1 MFPKLSF
8 LLLATL
14 GFTGTRAQDTRQK
27 KPLTLEQ
34 CYQLAEANYPLTR
47 QRGLIRQTRDYNVS
61 NIAKGVYP
69 QLDVNGTGTYQSAVT
84 NIEIPPINGYK
95 INIPSVP
102 KDQYKIY
109 GEVSQTL
116 TGFSINRQRREISNT
131 DAAIQEANLNTDLY
145 QLKDRIN
152 NLFFGA
158 LLYDDQIAQNELTAQ
173 DIRTGLQK
181 VQAAITNGTDFRS
194 SADKLQAQL
203 LKTEQRSIELRESK
217 ASYTDMLG
225 LFINQEVDTNT
236 TLIRPDPPAIT
247 DTLSIRRPELQ
258 SYDLQVQSYDQQL
271 RLTRLNLSP
280 QVSAFFQGGYGKP
293 NPVNFLSTQWSPYYL
308 TGLRLTWSIG
318 NSYTYKKDRLV
329 NLNNQEMVKAQKN
342 TFLFNTTQTLH
353 QESSDIHKY
362 KLLLQSDDE
371 IVRLRE
377 SVSKASQAQLENGVI
392 NTNDYLQDVNA
403 TAVARQDRVVH
414 QMQLLMA
421 QFNYK
426 TTSGN

>member
-1 MFPKLSF
+1 MFKRVSI
-8 LLLATL
+8 LLTAILAIS
-14 GFTGTRAQDTRQK
+14 GARAQDQQK
-27 KPLTLEQ
+27 RSLTLEQ
-34 CYQLAEANYPLTR
+34 CYQLAETNYPLTR
-47 QRGLIRQTRDYNVS
+47 QRELIRKTREYNLS
-61 NIAKGVYP
+61 NIAKSVYP

-95 INIPSVP
+95 INIPPVP

-116 TGFSINRQRREISNT
+116 TGFGINRQRREISST
-131 DAAIQEANLNTDLY
+131 DAAIQEANLNTDLF

-152 NLFFGA
+152 NLFFGT
-158 LLYDDQIAQNELTAQ
+158 LLFDDQIAQNELTAQ
-173 DIRTGLQK
+173 DIRTGLNR
-181 VQAAITNGTDFRS
+181 VRAAIANGTDFRS

-203 LKTEQRSIELRESK
+203 LKTEQRSVELRESK
-217 ASYTDMLG
+217 TAYTDMLA
-225 LFINQEVDTNT
+225 LFINQPVDTNT
-236 TLIRPDPPAIT
+236 TLVRPDAPTLT
-247 DTLSIRRPELQ
+247 DSIRRPELQ
-258 SYDLQVQSYDQQL
+258 SYDLQLQSYDQQM
-271 RLTRLNLSP
+271 RLTRLNLHP

-329 NLNNQEMVKAQKN
+329 NSNNQEMVKAQKN
-342 TFLFNTTQTLH
+342 TFLFNTTQTMH
-353 QESSDIHKY
+353 QESSDIRKY
-362 KLLLQSDDE
+362 KLLVQSDDE

-392 NTNDYLQDVNA
+392 NTNDYLQDINA
-403 TAVARQDRVVH
+403 TAVARQERVVH
-414 QMQLLMA
+414 QIQLLMA
-421 QFNYK
+421 QYDYK

>member
-1 MFPKLSF
+1 MSPKISLLMLAVLAFSRTPAQEKKSF
-8 LLLATL
+8 
-14 GFTGTRAQDTRQK
+14 
-27 KPLTLEQ
+27 TLEQ
-34 CYQLAEANYPLTR
+34 CYQLAEVNYPLSR
-47 QRGLIRQTRDYNVS
+47 QRDLIRKTRDYNVS
-61 NIAKGVYP
+61 NIAKGIYP

-116 TGFSINRQRREISNT
+116 TGFGINRQRREISNT

-152 NLFFGA
+152 NLFFGV

-173 DIRTGLQK
+173 DIRTGLQR
-181 VQAAITNGTDFRS
+181 VQAAIANGTDFRS

-203 LKTEQRSIELRESK
+203 LKTEQRSVELRESK
-217 ASYTDMLG
+217 AGYTDMLA

-236 TLIRPDPPAIT
+236 VFVRPDAP
-247 DTLSIRRPELQ
+247 TLADSIRRPELQ
-258 SYDLQVQSYDQQL
+258 SYDLQVQSYNQQL
-271 RLTRLNLSP
+271 RLTRLGLTP

-318 NSYTYKKDRLV
+318 NTYTYKKDRLV

-353 QESSDIHKY
+353 QESSDIRKY
-362 KLLLQSDDE
+362 KLLLSSDDE

-403 TAVARQDRVVH
+403 TAVARQDRVIH

-421 QFNYK
+421 QYNYK

>member
-1 MFPKLSF
+1 MSPKISF
-8 LLLATL
+8 LLLAAL
-14 GFTGTRAQDTRQK
+14 LVTGARIQAQEK
-27 KPLTLEQ
+27 KSLTLEQ

-47 QRGLIRQTRDYNVS
+47 QRGLIRQTRDYDVS

-69 QLDVNGTGTYQSAVT
+69 QLDVNGTGTYQSNVT
-84 NIEIPPINGYK
+84 SIEIPPINGYK
-95 INIPSVP
+95 INIPTVP

-116 TGFSINRQRREISNT
+116 TGFGINRQRREISST

-145 QLKDRIN
+145 QLRDRIN

-173 DIRTGLQK
+173 DIRTGLNR
-181 VQAAITNGTDFRS
+181 VQAAIVNGTDFRS

-203 LKTEQRSIELRESK
+203 LKTEQRSVELRESK
-217 ASYTDMLG
+217 AAYTDMLA
-225 LFINQEVDTNT
+225 LFINQIVDTNT
-236 TLIRPDPPAIT
+236 ILIRPDPP
-247 DTLSIRRPELQ
+247 TLVDSIRRPELQ
-258 SYDLQVQSYDQQL
+258 TYDLQVQSYTQQL
-271 RLTRLNLSP
+271 RLNRLNLNP

-318 NSYTYKKDRLV
+318 NTYTYKKDRLV
-329 NLNNQEMVKAQKN
+329 NLNNQEMVKAQKS
-342 TFLFNTTQTLH
+342 TFLFNTTQTMH

-362 KLLLQSDDE
+362 RLLLQSDDE

-392 NTNDYLQDVNA
+392 NTNDYLQDINA

>member
-1 MFPKLSF
+1 MSPKISF
-8 LLLATL
+8 LLPAALL
-14 GFTGTRAQDTRQK
+14 FTAVCARAQEKRS
-27 KPLTLEQ
+27 LTLEQ
-34 CYQLAEANYPLTR
+34 CYQLAEANYPLSR
-47 QRGLIRQTRDYNVS
+47 QRGLIQKTRDYNVS

-116 TGFSINRQRREISNT
+116 TGFGINRQRREISNT

-173 DIRTGLQK
+173 DIRTGLQR
-181 VQAAITNGTDFRS
+181 VQAAIANGTDFRS

-217 ASYTDMLG
+217 TSYTDMLA
-225 LFINQEVDTNT
+225 LFINQPVDSTT
-236 TLIRPDPPAIT
+236 TLLVRPDPPT
-247 DTLSIRRPELQ
+247 TTNDTSIHRPELQ
-258 SYDLQVQSYDQQL
+258 SYDLQVQAYNQQL
-271 RLTRLNLSP
+271 RLTRLDLNP

-308 TGLRLTWSIG
+308 TGLRLTWTIG
-318 NSYTYKKDRLV
+318 NTYTYKKDRLV
-329 NLNNQEMVKAQKN
+329 NLNNQEMVKAQKS
-342 TFLFNTTQTLH
+342 TFLFNTVQTMH
-353 QESSDIHKY
+353 QESSDIRKY
-362 KLLLQSDDE
+362 RLLLRSDDE

-392 NTNDYLQDVNA
+392 NTNDYLQDINA

>member
-1 MFPKLSF
+1 MVQKISF

-14 GFTGTRAQDTRQK
+14 GFTGARAQTREK
-27 KPLTLEQ
+27 KTLTLEQ
-34 CYQLAEANYPLTR
+34 CYQLAEANYPLTK
-47 QRGLIRQTRDYNVS
+47 QHDLIRKTRDYNIS
-61 NIAKGVYP
+61 NIVKSIYP
-69 QLDVNGTGTYQSAVT
+69 QLDVNGSGTYQSDVT
-84 NIEIPPINGYK
+84 NIAIPPINGFK

-116 TGFSINRQRREISNT
+116 TGFGINRQRREISNT

-158 LLYDDQIAQNELTAQ
+158 LLFDDQIAQNELTAQ
-173 DIRTGLQK
+173 DIRTGLNR
-181 VQAAITNGTDFRS
+181 VQAAIANGTDFRS

-203 LKTEQRSIELRESK
+203 LKTEQRSVELRESK
-217 ASYTDMLG
+217 AAYTDMLG
-225 LFINQEVDTNT
+225 LFINQEVDSNTN
-236 TLIRPDPPAIT
+236 LIRPDAPTIS
-247 DTLSIRRPELQ
+247 DSIRRPELQ
-258 SYDLQVQSYDQQL
+258 SYDLQVQSYDQQM
-271 RLTRLNLSP
+271 RLTRLNLNP

-318 NSYTYKKDRLV
+318 NNYTYKKDRLIDM
-329 NLNNQEMVKAQKN
+329 NNQEMVKAQKN
-342 TFLFNTTQTLH
+342 TFLFNTTQTMH
-353 QESSDIHKY
+353 QESSDIRKY
-362 KLLLQSDDE
+362 KLLLESDDE

-392 NTNDYLQDVNA
+392 NTNDYLQDINA

-421 QFNYK
+421 QFDYK